1 MAKGLNKEAIK
12 LTAQYVGCSYNVA
25 EQIIKAYGYIVYRLL
40 LEGYDVRLPNVGRF
54 YLTTQKEQPKRQWKD
69 PRTNQYI
76 TLERKEAYQKP
87 AFKFTPTVIKEIRER
102 TEGNLL

>member
-12 LTAQYVGCSYNVA
+12 LTAQYIGCSYNVA

-54 YLTTQKEQPKRQWKD
+54 YLTTQKEQPERQWKD
-69 PRTNQYI
+69 PRTNEYV
-76 TLERKEAYQKP
+76 TLAPKPAYQKP
-87 AFKFTPTVIKEIRER
+87 DFKFFPSIIKDVREK